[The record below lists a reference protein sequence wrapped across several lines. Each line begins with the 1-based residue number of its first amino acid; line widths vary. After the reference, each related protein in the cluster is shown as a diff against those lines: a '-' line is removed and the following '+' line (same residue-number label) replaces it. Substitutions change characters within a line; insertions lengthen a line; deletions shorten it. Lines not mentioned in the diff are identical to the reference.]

1 MTGSQQLLVEYAKS
15 GSESAFREVVTR
27 YFGLVYS
34 TALRLVGGDTH
45 LAEDVAQTVF
55 SDLAR
60 NAHTLPSGVMLGG
73 WLHQRTYN
81 VAAPMMRAQRR
92 RQSREREAAQMNA
105 LQDDPGADLAQV
117 APVLDEAIMSLGT
130 EDRTAIMLCFFERR
144 DFRSIGQAL
153 GSSEDAARMRVTR
166 ALDKLHTLLT
176 HRGVTLSAAALGTA
190 LATEAVT
197 AASAG
202 LAGSVA
208 AAALA
213 SVAAGAGITA
223 TLVKLITMTKLKTA
237 LIVAAIAA
245 LLTPTLLQRGALE
258 RLREENAR
266 LANELAARAAAAP
279 TGSAVPDQA
288 SNRLLAQQSEL
299 LRLRAEVTRL
309 RQQQAVRSAA
319 NTKEGPSK
327 AVPLTPTEASA
338 SDMGTNDFSSEVQAR
353 VIFGE
358 TVVTGGWATS
368 SGKRALVFVRPEL
381 KDQSDG
387 TQTIVIKTHAVELAE
402 GTLAQY
408 GLQDLATTSPQTQQH
423 GVTYANAAADKL
435 RQGILGEPGSQL
447 LNAPNIETSSDMAAD
462 LFADTKDE
470 NIQLSVTP
478 TLIPG
483 ASGIDLKLG
492 VQIRPPK
499 HGD

>member
-1 MTGSQQLLVEYAKS
+1 MTDSRQLLAEYAKS
-15 GSESAFREVVTR
+15 GSESAFCELVTR

-60 NAHTLPSGVMLGG
+60 KAHGLSSGVMLGG

-81 VAAPMMRAQRR
+81 VAAPMMRGQRR

-105 LQDDPGADLAQV
+105 LQDEPGADLAQV

-130 EDRTAIMLCFFERR
+130 EDRTAIMLFFFERR

-166 ALDKLHTLLT
+166 ALEKLHTLLT

-197 AASAG
+197 AAPAG

-208 AAALA
+208 ATALA
-213 SVAAGAGITA
+213 SVAAGARITT
-223 TLVKLITMTKLKTA
+223 TLVKLMTMTKLKTA

-245 LLTPTLLQRGALE
+245 VLTPALLQYRALE

-266 LANELAARAAAAP
+266 LASELAARAAPAA
-279 TGSAVPDQA
+279 TASAAPDQA

-309 RQQQAVRSAA
+309 RQQSAA
-319 NTKEGPSK
+319 STQKELPP
-327 AVPLTPTEASA
+327 APTETSA
-338 SDMGTNDFSSEVQAR
+338 YDKGTNDFSSEVQTR
-353 VIFGE
+353 LSFGQ

-368 SGKRALVFVRPEL
+368 SGKRALVFVQPEL
-381 KDQSDG
+381 KDRQDG
-387 TQTIVIKTHAVELAE
+387 TQSVVFKAQAVELAE
-402 GTLAQY
+402 ATLAQY

-423 GVTYANAAADKL
+423 GVTYANADADNL
-435 RQGILGEPGSQL
+435 RQRLLGELGSQL
-447 LNAPNIETSSDMAAD
+447 LHAQIIETSSGLEAD
-462 LFADTKDE
+462 AFMGTEDNQFE
-470 NIQLSVTP
+470 VTVMP

-483 ASGIDLKLG
+483 AGGVDLKLG
-492 VQIRPPK
+492 VRVRPPK
-499 HGD
+499 QGN